1 MSFGDSP
8 KNDET
13 KGFGGLAGMVSDV
26 RVSEMERETSPGTSA
41 KPHSALPAA
50 QGAGAQRAGAVP
62 PQPRPY
68 QEPTQPA
75 QGSPGRKWLWGI
87 GAVAV
92 AALLWTQSA
101 DDKEVMPE
109 PGGMNRKLSSSEI
122 RYCVSEDI
130 RIGAAKSVVNAYVE
144 WEVDRFNQMVSDY
157 NARCGRYQY
166 SSGTLERVRSSVEK
180 GRAALEAEGRARIQ

>member
-1 MSFGDSP
+1 MNSGDRP
-8 KNDET
+8 KSDEP

-26 RVSEMERETSPGTSA
+26 QETDPMPGGMPAPSPEQ
-41 KPHSALPAA
+41 PARSQSTRPA
-50 QGAGAQRAGAVP
+50 S

-68 QEPTQPA
+68 QQSAQPV
-75 QGSPGRKWLWGI
+75 QTSPGRRWLWGI

-92 AALLWTQSA
+92 IAWLWTQSG
-101 DDKEVMPE
+101 DDKVVKPE

-157 NARCGRYQY
+157 NARCGMYQY
-166 SSGTLERVRSSVEK
+166 SRGTLESVRSSVEK
-180 GRAALEAEGRARIQ
+180 RRAELEAEGRARIQ